1 MAPRPAVVSLVR
13 QLGAGLACLVVACA
27 VGGGVAMAVL
37 TTLMIFAVVCLVG
50 WVLMGQRCS
59 AAWCRCCPC
68 KHGCGAG
75 TSGVG
80 ASGAGAALLGEEI
93 TATPPR
99 PAQPPVAAPPARPAR
114 LLFLDN
120 LKVVLTA
127 VVVAHHT
134 ACIFSGTPSF
144 YVGFGAFPSAF
155 GVFGM
160 GLMLLNQSYFMALF
174 FFVSAYFVPGSFAR
188 KGWRAFLADRALRLG
203 APFLCYLFVGG
214 PALQLLLRRVLL
226 RGEVGYGGG
235 GGGYGWD
242 YVADPGPPWFVCWLL
257 VLNMCYA
264 FVQVRAAAAAS
275 TAAAATPELEE
286 GAAGGAGRA
295 AQGSLNGG
303 GHSAATADAAAAAAA
318 TDDAA
323 LPPIP
328 LPPTFGRCMLAGL
341 VLGVAQAAVCAAIP
355 RGGFMMMPLSYGSL
369 PFDLAAFGVGLVA
382 KRRGWLTPGAPGAID
397 LAVMRAR
404 ARAVA
409 ALGSI
414 VVWGG
419 LAVLYRNGGGFLLP
433 TARSD
438 YPNPNKPGADDDA
451 PYCYYD
457 NTPRP
462 DGVVGD
468 SVALVYFASL
478 IFMGPV
484 AIAISL
490 AALDI
495 FQQHANFTS
504 KRVRWLA
511 AQAYAVYL
519 IHPWVAVPVSWA
531 FFQISSAVLGTDAPR
546 FYPIDNATAP
556 LSCTQLGEGSLW
568 LGWTCSTAL
577 SLLVVWPLASQLRK
591 LPGAREVL

>member
-1 MAPRPAVVSLVR
+1 MV
-13 QLGAGLACLVVACA
+13 
-27 VGGGVAMAVL
+27 VL
-37 TTLMIFAVVCLVG
+37 TNIMIFAVVCLVG

-59 AAWCRCCPC
+59 AARCRCCPC
-68 KHGCGAG
+68 KHGSGAG
-75 TSGVG
+75 
-80 ASGAGAALLGEEI
+80 AFGAGAALLGEET

-99 PAQPPVAAPPARPAR
+99 PAQPQVAAPPARPAPR

-144 YVGFGAFPSAF
+144 YVGFGAFPTAF
-155 GVFGM
+155 GVFGV

-226 RGEVGYGGG
+226 GGEVGSDGRSS
-235 GGGYGWD
+235 YGWD
-242 YVADPGPPWFVCWLL
+242 YQADPGPPWFVCWLL

-275 TAAAATPELEE
+275 TAAAAAELEE
-286 GAAGGAGRA
+286 GAAGGAGERA
-295 AQGSLNGG
+295 AQDSLNGD
-303 GHSAATADAAAAAAA
+303 GHSAAAADAAAAAA

-323 LPPIP
+323 PPIP
-328 LPPTFGRCMLAGL
+328 PPTFGRCMLAGL

-355 RGGFMMMPLSYGSL
+355 GGGFMMMPLSYGSL

-397 LAVMRAR
+397 LAAMRAR

-414 VVWGG
+414 CVWGG

-438 YPNPNKPGADDDA
+438 YPNPNPDADDDA
-451 PYCYYD
+451 LYCYTD

-462 DGVVGD
+462 DGVVGG

-484 AIAISL
+484 AVAISL

-495 FQQHANFTS
+495 FQQHANFTG

-531 FFQISSAVLGTDAPR
+531 FFQVSSAILGTDAPR

-556 LSCTQLGEGSLW
+556 LSCTQVGEGSLW

-577 SLLVVWPLASQLRK
+577 SLLVVWPLASLLRK